1 MFLLEIPE
9 QLKFIIENASPIMI
23 IIGFIL
29 LYYNI
34 ILGILWIFIILLD
47 VLPVI

>member
-9 QLKFIIENASPIMI
+9 QLKFIIENASPII
-23 IIGFIL
+23 ILIGLIL
-29 LYYNI
+29 FYYNI

-47 VLPVI
+47 VLPII